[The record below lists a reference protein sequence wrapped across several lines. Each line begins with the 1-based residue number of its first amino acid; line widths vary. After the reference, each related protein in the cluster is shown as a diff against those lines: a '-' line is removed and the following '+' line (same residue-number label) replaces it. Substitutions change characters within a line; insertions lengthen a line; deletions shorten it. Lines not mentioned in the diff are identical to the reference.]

1 MKHPVKI
8 SRALLIQAVAAGLL
22 FFSCTGIKEPVLIG
36 LLSGLSGGNA
46 DLGEAGRNGA
56 LIAVDEANSQ
66 GGAAGHPVVLVVRD
80 DGNDPEK
87 ARSGAR
93 ELIRQRVVAIVGPF
107 NTSMTEA
114 AMEVTEEAGQ
124 VLFTPTATAMQLVGK
139 DDYLLRLN
147 STSRENAEDYA
158 DFMFSRRNYRRI
170 SIAAD
175 LQNQSF
181 TESWYV
187 EFRKVFR
194 RLQGEI
200 LDVVWFDSRQ
210 LSGYGQMTASLL
222 ASRPDALLFIANS
235 VDVARISQQIR
246 KQDQETPIL
255 AVEWAGTQQLIE
267 LGGKAVDGVEVL
279 QIFDPF
285 DRREKFLAFREQYR
299 HRFGSDPSFSSILAY
314 DAVRVVLEAWTRRE
328 KGESMKEAILRNNPY
343 QGLQQEI
350 RLDANGD
357 SRRVTTFVRVSGQ
370 EFIKAP

>member
-1 MKHPVKI
+1 MKKPGKFSGTRLI
-8 SRALLIQAVAAGLL
+8 PALAAGLL
-22 FFSCTGIKEPVLIG
+22 ALSCSGIKEPVMIG
-36 LLSGLSGGNA
+36 LLCGLSGGNA

-56 LIAVDEANSQ
+56 LIAVDEANSR

-93 ELIRQRVVAIVGPF
+93 ELIRQRVAAIVGPF

-114 AMEVTEEAGQ
+114 AMEVTEEAEQ
-124 VLFTPTATAMQLVGK
+124 VLFSPTATAMQLVGK

-158 DFMFSRRNYRRI
+158 DFMFHRRNYRRV

-175 LQNQSF
+175 LQNQAF

-187 EFRKVFR
+187 EFRKAFR
-194 RLQGEI
+194 SLRGEI
-200 LDVVWFDSRQ
+200 LDVVWFDSRM

-222 ASRPDALLFIANS
+222 ASKPDTLLFIANS

-246 KQDQETPIL
+246 KQDSEIPIM
-255 AVEWAGTQQLIE
+255 AVEWAGTQQLVE

-279 QIFDPF
+279 QIY
-285 DRREKFLAFREQYR
+285 DRFNLQEGFLQFADLYR
-299 HRFGSDPSFSSILAY
+299 QRFGSEPSFSSILAY
-314 DAVRVVLEAWTRRE
+314 DAVRIVLEAWTRRE
-328 KGESMKEAILRNNPY
+328 KGESMKEAILRNSPY

-357 SRRVTTFVRVSGQ
+357 SRRITTFVRISGQ